1 LVVKVYGGVPADAVD
16 VTVAPCPR
24 VIGFGLM
31 EQDTYTVGAAT
42 VTVTVALLL
51 LLLYVAVTVVVVVE
65 VMVVLAWPLKLPL
78 LCPAGICRLPATGK
92 AELSV
97 ERLT

>member
-31 EQDTYTVGAAT
+31 EQDTFTVGGAT

-51 LLLYVAVTVVVVVE
+51 LLLYVAVTVVVVV
-65 VMVVLAWPLKLPL
+65 VVIVVLAWAVKLPL
-78 LCPAGICRLPATGK
+78 LCPAGI
-92 AELSV
+92 
-97 ERLT
+97 

>member
-1 LVVKVYGGVPADAVD
+1 
-16 VTVAPCPR
+16 
-24 VIGFGLM
+24 M
-31 EQDTYTVGAAT
+31 
-42 VTVTVALLL
+42 
-51 LLLYVAVTVVVVVE
+51 VVVVE

-97 ERLT
+97 ERLTCAPPMGAGPLSVIVTVA